1 MRKLYSVGLAAV
13 AAAALTV
20 SGGSAAAAGE
30 SGATDTVT
38 IPSWVTSGTNFQD
51 DMTGCGASH
60 RAHLNTSETST
71 LP

>member
-1 MRKLYSVGLAAV
+1 MRKLYSVGLVAV

-20 SGGSAAAAGE
+20 TGGSAATAGE
-30 SGATDTVT
+30 SGSTDTV
-38 IPSWVTSGTNFQD
+38 IVPSWVTNGTNFQD

-60 RAHLNTSETST
+60 RLHQDTTST

>member
-1 MRKLYSVGLAAV
+1 MRKLYAVGMAAV

-20 SGGSAAAAGE
+20 TGGSAATAGVN
-30 SGATDTVT
+30 SSPDAVV
-38 IPSWVTSGTNFQD
+38 IPSWVSNGTNFQD

-60 RAHLNTSETST
+60 RAHLNTSETSI